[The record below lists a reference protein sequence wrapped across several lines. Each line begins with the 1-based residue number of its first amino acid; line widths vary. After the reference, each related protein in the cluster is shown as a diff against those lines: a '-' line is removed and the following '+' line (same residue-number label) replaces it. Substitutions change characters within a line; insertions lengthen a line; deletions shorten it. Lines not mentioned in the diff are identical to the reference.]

1 MTVDD
6 ARLLANVQARALRLF
21 EDGYRAERLD
31 EYTVE
36 ITSPAGETY
45 EIDTLFET
53 CSCPFYRWWQ
63 GRHPCKHLLG
73 YGQLLARQE
82 EEKAREPLP

>member
-1 MTVDD
+1 MTLDD
-6 ARLLANVQARALRLF
+6 ARLLANVQARARRLF

-36 ITSPAGETY
+36 VTSPAGQSY

-53 CSCPFYRWWQ
+53 CTCPFYQKWR
-63 GRHPCKHLLG
+63 GRHPCKHVLG
-73 YGQLLARQE
+73 CAQLLARQE
-82 EEKAREPLP
+82 EPGAREVLR